1 MYVDDI
7 ILTDN
12 DLKEMERL
20 KGIMAREFEIKDL
33 RPLRYFLRMEVAM
46 SKKGIAV
53 SQRKYTLDL
62 LKETSMLNCKSIDTP
77 MDQNKKNKVGTHVDR
92 GRYQWLVGKF
102 IYLSHTRPDIA
113 FAVSVVSQYMHA
125 PCEEHLKAMS
135 QIFRYLKITL
145 GKGLFF
151 KKSKE
156 RKL

>member
-77 MDQNKKNKVGTHVDR
+77 MDQNKKNKVGTHGNR
-92 GRYQWLVGKF
+92 GIYQ
-102 IYLSHTRPDIA
+102 
-113 FAVSVVSQYMHA
+113 
-125 PCEEHLKAMS
+125 
-135 QIFRYLKITL
+135 
-145 GKGLFF
+145 
-151 KKSKE
+151 
-156 RKL
+156 